1 MNFDKNEII
10 KKYFGYQLKQE
21 QADIIDNVLN
31 NKDVIGLLPTGFG
44 KSVTF
49 QVPALMLD
57 GLTIVIS
64 PLIALMQDQVMS
76 LKRRGIPSEYINSLQ
91 DNDSQD
97 KIYEA
102 LKRNEIKILYVSAER
117 LKSTR
122 FLNEILN
129 IDISLLVCDE
139 AHTLLWSED
148 FREALG
154 DIPLFIKKLRK
165 RPKMLALTAT
175 ATEITVSKIT
185 KFLSLNNP
193 VVIKGDCDRKNIFYR
208 NIKTNDKDR
217 DLYFYVSRKKGMHGL
232 IYALTIKQC
241 EHIYNFLREKNI
253 NAALYHGALDSKIK
267 KKVLEDYISHKI
279 DVVVCTQAFGMGVDV
294 SDVRYVIEYDM
305 PQSIEDYLQQTGRG
319 SRDGKYAEGILYFN
333 SRDIETIEYFIDNI
347 SSENKSDKEIKIIK
361 ADRYKK
367 LDKMVNYALSKKC
380 LHGLI
385 ADYFGFKHKG
395 KCMMCSNCKKNDYE

>member
-148 FREALG
+148 FRGALG

-185 KFLSLNNP
+185 NFLSLNNP
-193 VVIKGDCDRKNIFYR
+193 VVYKILK
-208 NIKTNDKDR
+208 KT
-217 DLYFYVSRKKGMHGL
+217 G
-232 IYALTIKQC
+232 II
-241 EHIYNFLREKNI
+241 NFRYGHSI
-253 NAALYHGALDSKIK
+253 GLDSLSSTHLKNL
-267 KKVLEDYISHKI
+267 V
-279 DVVVCTQAFGMGVDV
+279 
-294 SDVRYVIEYDM
+294 
-305 PQSIEDYLQQTGRG
+305 
-319 SRDGKYAEGILYFN
+319 N
-333 SRDIETIEYFIDNI
+333 S
-347 SSENKSDKEIKIIK
+347 SS
-361 ADRYKK
+361 
-367 LDKMVNYALSKKC
+367 V
-380 LHGLI
+380 
-385 ADYFGFKHKG
+385 
-395 KCMMCSNCKKNDYE
+395 